1 MPTCKDCIHYEACQ
15 GIINAFAYEVGRGLD
30 YNVIERVETDSVHC
44 EDAEECNNFKDRS
57 KFIELPCKVG
67 DYLFESAFGQI
78 TEFEVIGFEFASFR
92 PEYIYIEIEN
102 KVNRFVTGTFAFN
115 IGKTVFLTKEEAE
128 RALEGI

>member
-1 MPTCKDCIHYEACQ
+1 MTCKDCVHFDLCVEL
-15 GIINAFAYEVGRGLD
+15 NAYDGEDIVD
-30 YNVIERVETDSVHC
+30 C
-44 EDAEECNNFKDRS
+44 EFFKDRS
-57 KFIELPCKVG
+57 KFVELPCKAG